1 LYFLDGTRVNES
13 GREPFGFDELTK
25 PVGAEG
31 IVFVVVGPVAGSA
44 DVGHG
49 KGQDSTEVRFHTQAP
64 VIIFL
69 DEKKDRRYNNRDNRG
84 VQTKDKRR
92 VGVFIDTNTAV
103 WYSVE
108 KVF

>member
-1 LYFLDGTRVNES
+1 
-13 GREPFGFDELTK
+13 
-25 PVGAEG
+25 
-31 IVFVVVGPVAGSA
+31 
-44 DVGHG
+44 
-49 KGQDSTEVRFHTQAP
+49 VRFHTQAP